1 MKVTHSHKCLPETTV
16 VAGSMEVAQKLLE
29 DVPVSED
36 SETVT
41 LKLIP

>member
-1 MKVTHSHKCLPETTV
+1 MKGTHSHKCLPKAAV
-16 VAGSMEVAQKLLE
+16 VARAMEAAQKLLE